1 MFKSLPSQPSIA
13 AVPQLMPKTDKN
25 SGNLPLSNVITL
37 EELTE
42 PRSLETFDR
51 MAGFI
56 AHDFRHHLSAI
67 YANAELMCNTNYV
80 QSEREEM
87 FEEIRT
93 AVICMTEVLDS
104 LLLHSKT
111 GCMFHLGLEPL
122 KMIIDKAAQMVRSH
136 PDADKVEFIQ
146 GDVPLLEVCVDS
158 TWLCSAI
165 FNLLL
170 DACQAAQL
178 THELREI
185 RVACH
190 HNRHYVFIRITD
202 SGPGVPTT
210 IQKTLFQPFVSS
222 THRKGTGLGLTIVKS
237 IVREHGGEV
246 YLEESRPGN
255 TSFVIRLPKPD
266 TGRTDSPMR
275 LARESLDSSAQIL
288 PVARLL
294 TVGPCV
300 AT

>member
-1 MFKSLPSQPSIA
+1 MFPSQPSIA

-25 SGNLPLSNVITL
+25 PSNLPFSVFGDTHSNMMTL
-37 EELTE
+37 EEPTE

-67 YANAELMCNTNYV
+67 YANAELMCNTSYV

-104 LLLHSKT
+104 LLLQSKT
-111 GCMFHLGLEPL
+111 GCMFHLRLEPL

-146 GDVPLLEVCVDS
+146 GDMSLLEVCVDS

-170 DACQAAQL
+170 NACQAVQL
-178 THELREI
+178 SPELREVRI
-185 RVACH
+185 ACH
-190 HNRHYVFIRITD
+190 HNHHYVFIRVTD
-202 SGPGVPTT
+202 SGHGVTMT

-222 THRKGTGLGLTIVKS
+222 ADRKGTGLGLTIVKS

-255 TSFVIRLPKPD
+255 TSFVVRLPKPSR
-266 TGRTDSPMR
+266 GRPDAFVSEP
-275 LARESLDSSAQIL
+275 DH
-288 PVARLL
+288 L
-294 TVGPCV
+294 TVNR
-300 AT
+300 ATLIAELESA